1 MARMLLSLE
10 GVVIRE
16 VVLAS
21 EHTTFGRRPYS
32 DVVIDNPAVSG
43 EHALVRLE
51 GADVVLED
59 LQSTNGTY
67 VNGLPVTRHVLQEGD
82 RVEIGRYQLKFE
94 RGPGPLLGAGAAS
107 LHSAASLTV
116 PNTDAHPGA
125 HAAASAGAVAA
136 LGKVSLAK
144 ASPTSPGSAAAEV
157 DLASP
162 LASSAAAPAGAQ
174 PLSAGASQPANSAN
188 EQDSPDTQIFAET
201 TVPPIEAGKL
211 PKPAVLTVLSGAS
224 AGKEVQLIKVVTTLG
239 KSGVG
244 IASITRRIH
253 GFSLVH
259 VEGESQPSLN
269 GNTVGSMP
277 VLLHHGDLVE
287 LAGIRMQFA
296 QSPD

>member
-51 GADVVLED
+51 GDDVVLED

-82 RVEIGRYQLKFE
+82 RVEIGRYQLQFE
-94 RGPGPLLGAGAAS
+94 RGPGPLLGATASSLSPASSVTSADSGAKIGKSDS
-107 LHSAASLTV
+107 LAT
-116 PNTDAHPGA
+116 
-125 HAAASAGAVAA
+125 ASASNPGTV
-136 LGKVSLAK
+136 
-144 ASPTSPGSAAAEV
+144 GSAGVIKPDAKDANPATDRAGSNALSTSGSGV
-157 DLASP
+157 ASGSP
-162 LASSAAAPAGAQ
+162 SSATGAR
-174 PLSAGASQPANSAN
+174 QPAKWADA
-188 EQDSPDTQIFAET
+188 EDTQIFAET
-201 TVPPIEAGKL
+201 AVPSIEGGKL
-211 PKPAVLTVLSGAS
+211 PKPAVLTVLSGTS
-224 AGKEVQLIKVVTTLG
+224 AGKEVQLIKVVTTIG

-244 IASITRRIH
+244 IASITRRLH

-259 VEGESQPSLN
+259 VDGDAQPSLN

-296 QSPD
+296 QSPG